1 MATPILGCKFFTGQP
16 HPTLA
21 LPIPINSNE
30 QRIKTCVSRFDSGSY
45 TRIQFLRAVS
55 RSVGTHAG
63 ALQPRHN
70 ESSSE
75 EDDADDMPSAT
86 ALGPIPA
93 AATGTTSTST
103 ATPAAA
109 ADNCREVC
117 LIGQRDG
124 VALVPCGHVR
134 FCAPCVGRVVTM
146 GTG

>member
-1 MATPILGCKFFTGQP
+1 
-16 HPTLA
+16 
-21 LPIPINSNE
+21 
-30 QRIKTCVSRFDSGSY
+30 
-45 TRIQFLRAVS
+45 VS

-75 EDDADDMPSAT
+75 EDDADDLPSAT

-109 ADNCREVC
+109 ADNCHEVC
-117 LIGQRDG
+117 VIDAVVVSTESSAWAPPAARF
-124 VALVPCGHVR
+124 VALISR
-134 FCAPCVGRVVTM
+134 W
-146 GTG
+146 